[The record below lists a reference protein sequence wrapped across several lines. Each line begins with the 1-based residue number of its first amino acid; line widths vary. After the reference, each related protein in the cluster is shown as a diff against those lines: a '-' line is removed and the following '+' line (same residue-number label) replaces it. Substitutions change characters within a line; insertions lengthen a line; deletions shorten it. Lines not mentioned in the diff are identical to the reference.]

1 MCSAEGKFIDMEK
14 KTADKSQCLSMMDIF
29 RCMMEDGY
37 YPSFEE
43 NHIQF
48 DLDGNTAV
56 VTYDEDIL
64 AVRVFFSIDEE
75 EYGLFLE
82 ASNMMMLETYSVKPA
97 VMDDMSSLMFS
108 CEVMCD
114 NAKDFRRFFHRTVE
128 RLHSAM
134 RAHKNEMRKLVLA
147 SEIAAKIPASEET
160 GIIRKIF
167 S

>member
-1 MCSAEGKFIDMEK
+1 
-14 KTADKSQCLSMMDIF
+14 
-29 RCMMEDGY
+29 MMEDGY
-37 YPSFEE
+37 YPTFEE

-48 DLDGNTAV
+48 NLDGNSAV

-64 AVRVFFSIDEE
+64 GVRLFFMIDEE

-82 ASNMMMLETYSVKPA
+82 ASNMTMLETYSVKPA

-114 NAKDFRRFFHRTVE
+114 NVRDFRRFFNRALE
-128 RLHSAM
+128 RLRNAM
-134 RAHKNEMRKLVLA
+134 RVHKSEMRKLVIA

-160 GIIRKIF
+160 GITRKIF